1 MDRFQVIVLVILV
14 GVQVVRSIRDRM
26 KKPQEEVR
34 PDIGREPQAQEK
46 VPEEMSVASP
56 VANDWKRAVAV
67 REITELVAQRAH
79 QPNGPTPT
87 VSSPAPARR
96 AQGNDLVRASIMG
109 KVILDRA
116 PGWRWFRR

>member
-34 PDIGREPQAQEK
+34 PDIGSEPLAQEQE
-46 VPEEMSVASP
+46 PEEIPEASP
-56 VANDWKRAVAV
+56 MANDWKRAVAV

-79 QPNGPTPT
+79 QS
-87 VSSPAPARR
+87 SSPAATEAAAPARR
-96 AQGNDLVRASIMG
+96 AVGNDLVRASVVG